1 MRNTEKRGRFSELL
15 KIFSDKLHGKETPKK
30 IDTSKMSE
38 ECFCNLV
45 LVELGGLEN
54 LLVIDS
60 CITRLRI
67 EVKDISKINSEKLQ
81 ALGSEGVIQVG
92 ENRLQIIF
100 GEKAAILE
108 KYYNKLKKEIEE
120 KAKKMEEKLN

>member
-1 MRNTEKRGRFSELL
+1 MKNTEKRGRFSELL
-15 KIFSDKLHGKETPKK
+15 KIFIDKFRGKETPKK

-45 LVELGGLEN
+45 LVELGGIEN

-60 CITRLRI
+60 CITRLRV

-81 ALGSEGVIQVG
+81 TLGSEEIIKVG

-100 GEKAAILE
+100 GEKAAVLE
-108 KYYNKLKKEIEE
+108 KHYNKLKKEIEE
-120 KAKKMEEKLN
+120 KLN